1 MKIALLLR
9 TFAIAFV
16 ALALLVPISLIEG
29 KISERQRR
37 ADGVVATFA
46 AETAGPEVVAGPF
59 LALTCE
65 ETYTEEREI
74 KRDGKAQT
82 VTERKT
88 RACPTGYFPPR
99 TLDVVAQMPVE
110 SLYRGIYRIR
120 TYRATL
126 DFSGDVEWPAP
137 PASTPTFSRGW
148 KKAYYVI
155 SVSDPRGIRSAT
167 TSTSTSLSR
176 NVEDGPDRPFA
187 IQEALGDY
195 DARKKGDA
203 SPFGFRVQLASTGSL
218 HVAPIG
224 DTTQIRIS
232 SDWPHPSFSGGWSP
246 DERSVAPQGFRATW
260 RTTHLAT
267 GGQALWDSHLRNNK
281 IAIPQ
286 NAAGVNLFDPVNVYT
301 LSYRAT
307 EYAFLFIL
315 FTFAALALVE
325 TLSGLRLHPIQYALV
340 GSAIA
345 VFFLL
350 LIALSEHIHFSRAYA
365 GAATACVLLI
375 SAYLRPALRT
385 WGRTLAM
392 TALFSGLYAGLY
404 VMLSSEDN
412 ALLLGS
418 LMVFV
423 LLAVTMISTRKLDW
437 AQFPFFTKPT
447 IASTN
452 GLATGNAGS
461 E

>member
-1 MKIALLLR
+1 MKTALLLR
-9 TFAIAFV
+9 TLAIALV
-16 ALALLVPISLIEG
+16 ALVLLVPVSLIEG

-37 ADGVVATFA
+37 ADSVVATFA

-65 ETYTEEREI
+65 ESFTEEREI
-74 KRDGKAQT
+74 KRDGKAET

-99 TLDVVAQMPVE
+99 TLNVAASMPVE

-120 TYRATL
+120 TYRAAL

-137 PASTPTFSRGW
+137 PASTPTFSRVW
-148 KKAYYVI
+148 KNAYYVI
-155 SVSDPRGIRSAT
+155 AVSDPRGIRSAT
-167 TSTSTSLSR
+167 TSTSGALSR
-176 NVEDGPDRPFA
+176 TVEDGPDRPFA
-187 IQEALGDY
+187 IQEHIGDY
-195 DARKKGDA
+195 GARQKGDA
-203 SPFGFRVQLASTGSL
+203 LPFGFRVQLASTGSL

-224 DTTQIRIS
+224 DTTEIRIS

-246 DERSVAPQGFRATW
+246 DERTVAPQGFRATW

-281 IAIPQ
+281 ITTPQ

-325 TLSGLRLHPIQYALV
+325 TLSGVRLHPIQYALV

-365 GAATACVLLI
+365 GAAAACILLI
-375 SAYLRPALRT
+375 AVYLRPALRT
-385 WGRTLAM
+385 LGRTLAM
-392 TALFSGLYAGLY
+392 AALFSALYGGLY

-423 LLAVTMISTRKLDW
+423 LLAVTMIATRKLDW
-437 AQFPFFTKPT
+437 TQFPFFTKST

-452 GLATGNAGS
+452 GFATGSVGS

>member
-9 TFAIAFV
+9 TFAIGFV
-16 ALALLVPISLIEG
+16 ALVLLVPISLIEG

-37 ADGVVATFA
+37 AEGVVASYA

-65 ETYTEEREI
+65 ETYVEEREI
-74 KRDGKAQT
+74 KRGGKAET
-82 VTERKT
+82 VTETKT

-99 TLDVVAQMPVE
+99 RLSVAASMPVE

-126 DFSGDVEWPAP
+126 DFNGEVEWPAP
-137 PASTPTFSRGW
+137 PASSPGFARTW

-155 SVSDPRGIRSAT
+155 AVSDPRGIRSAT
-167 TSTSTSLSR
+167 TSTSSSLSR
-176 NVEDGPDRPFA
+176 SVEDGPDRAFA
-187 IQEALGDY
+187 IQEDLGEY
-195 DARKKGDA
+195 ATRKKGEPLA
-203 SPFGFRVQLASTGSL
+203 FGFRVQLASTGSL
-218 HVAPIG
+218 HIAPVG
-224 DTTQIRIS
+224 DTTEIRIT
-232 SDWPHPSFSGGWSP
+232 SDWPHPSFSGAWSP
-246 DERSVAPQGFRATW
+246 DERTVAPQGFRATW

-267 GGQALWDSHLRNNK
+267 GGQALWESHLRNNK
-281 IAIPQ
+281 VAIPQ

-325 TLSGLRLHPIQYALV
+325 TLTGVRLHPIQYALV

-365 GAATACVLLI
+365 GAAAACVLLI
-375 SAYLRPALRT
+375 AAYLRPALRT
-385 WGRTLAM
+385 LARTSAM
-392 TALFSGLYAGLY
+392 AALFGALYAGLY

-418 LMVFV
+418 LMVFA
-423 LLAVTMISTRKLDW
+423 LLAVTMIATRKLDW
-437 AQFPFFTKPT
+437 GQFPFFTKPAT
-447 IASTN
+447 AS
-452 GLATGNAGS
+452 
-461 E
+461 